1 MGTFFDKSYREIVEE
16 AASSSPTP
24 GGGNVSAMVACMG
37 NAMVSMV
44 ANLTSGKEK
53 YAEYQSQVDELL
65 AKSKDIMT
73 RLEDL
78 VDADMQV
85 FGKFMAAIKMPK
97 ETDEDKKARSAAME
111 EASKTAS
118 DVPLEIAVTCVE
130 ILEIAVS
137 LAAYGNKS
145 AISDVGVGAY
155 IAEASMEG
163 ALLSVDI
170 NLGGIKDQEYVK
182 MATEKRDNL
191 RAKARELREKSVAVV
206 KVRM

>member
-1 MGTFFDKSYREIVEE
+1 MDKYFDKSYREILEE

-53 YAEYQSQVDELL
+53 YAEYQSQVDALL
-65 AKSKDIMT
+65 AKSKSIMS
-73 RLEDL
+73 RLEEL
-78 VDADMQV
+78 AYADMQE

-97 ETDEDKKARSAAME
+97 ETDEEKQARSAAME
-111 EASKTAS
+111 EASKTAT
-118 DVPLEIAVTCVE
+118 DVPMDIAATCVE
-130 ILEIAVS
+130 IIELAVD
-137 LAAYGNKS
+137 LAAYGNKG

-163 ALLSVDI
+163 ALLSADI

-182 MATEKRDNL
+182 NAVAKRDRLRQKAQEL
-191 RAKARELREKSVAVV
+191 RAKAVEAV
-206 KVRM
+206 KERM

>member
-97 ETDEDKKARSAAME
+97 DTDEDKKARSAAME

-118 DVPLEIAVTCVE
+118 DVPLEIAATCVE